1 MNLEQLI
8 DYLGK
13 DPDFQKNL
21 TKWLVFDSRPASFA
35 DFPQELNP
43 KLVKAL
49 RQKGIFRL
57 FSHQRET
64 FQKVQKGKH
73 VVVVTP
79 TASGKTLSYNLP
91 VFQELLTNRESR
103 AIYLFPTKA
112 LSQDQV
118 KEAQDLVH
126 HLKEDIKTFTFD
138 GDTPRDVRRTIRTA
152 GHIVVTNPDM
162 LHQGILPHHTLWI
175 KLFENLKFVVLD
187 EIHSYRGV
195 FGSHLANVI
204 RRLKRIAAFYGSFP
218 QFICSSATIDNPAEL
233 AQSLTGE
240 EITLIDNNGAPRGT
254 KHFLFYNPPVV
265 NRELGLRRGVVSEVK
280 QIARKIMPTGAQMIV
295 FARSRLRVEILT
307 TYLRETA
314 KQLHI
319 HPDKVRGY
327 RGGYLPKERRT
338 IERGLKNG
346 SIQVVVSTNALE
358 LGIDIGQLDV
368 SIMAGY
374 PGSVASAWQQ
384 SGRAGRRQS
393 TSLTIL
399 VSSSAPLDQYIIQH
413 PDYFFNK
420 NPESAQ
426 IDRDN
431 LPILMSH
438 LKCAAFELPFTEDE
452 VFAPDI
458 TLQLL
463 DFLVQE
469 HILRKTDDKYFWM
482 RDIYPADEV
491 GLRSTAAGNVVIID
505 SGHPDHRVIG
515 QIDLF
520 AAPEMV
526 HKDAIYIHNTVQYHV
541 DELDWDEKKAYVHEV
556 DSDYYTDAITKTD
569 LKVLDIIQA
578 KEDESGLH
586 KTFGEVAVTRVTTA
600 YKKIKFHTHENVGMG
615 RVYLPEQEIQT
626 SALWWEFPEHLF
638 VNPFFRESVIGEGLK
653 GIAYALHHLIPLYIM
668 CDINDISVIPM
679 VNDPFTHQPTIYV
692 YDKFQGGIG
701 LSKKLFAIDRAV
713 LSAVQVH
720 IQSCS
725 CKEGCPSCTG
735 PTLENGLFGKSSALK
750 ILEMLKLEMD

>member
-1 MNLEQLI
+1 MNLDQLI

-13 DPDFQKNL
+13 DAEFQKNV
-21 TKWLVFDSRPASFA
+21 TKWLVLDPKPASFTE
-35 DFPQELNP
+35 FPPDLNP
-43 KLVKAL
+43 RLIEAL
-49 RQKGIFRL
+49 RQKGISRL
-57 FSHQRET
+57 FTHQRET
-64 FQKVQKGKH
+64 FREVQKGKH

-79 TASGKTLSYNLP
+79 TASGKTLGYNLP

-118 KEAQDLVH
+118 KEAQDLVI

-138 GDTPRDVRRTIRTA
+138 GDTPRDVRRTIRSA

-204 RRLKRIAAFYGSFP
+204 RRLKRIAAFYGSEP

-233 AQSLTGE
+233 AQNLTDE
-240 EITLIDNNGAPRGT
+240 TITVIDNNGAPRGT

-280 QIARKIMPTGAQMIV
+280 QVARKIMPTGAQMIV

-307 TYLRETA
+307 TYLREVA

-338 IERGLKNG
+338 IEKGLKSG
-346 SIQVVVSTNALE
+346 AIQVVVSTNALE

-374 PGSVASAWQQ
+374 PGSVASVWQQ

-413 PDYFFNK
+413 PDYFFNR
-420 NPESAQ
+420 NPETAQ

-431 LPILMSH
+431 LAILMSH
-438 LKCAAFELPFTEDE
+438 IKCAAFELPFTDKE

-458 TLQLL
+458 TPQLL
-463 DFLVQE
+463 NFLVEE
-469 HILRKTDDKYFWM
+469 HILRKTDGKYFWM

-491 GLRSTAAGNVVIID
+491 GLRSTAAENVVIID
-505 SGHPDHRVIG
+505 SGHSDHRVIG

-526 HKDAIYIHNTVQYHV
+526 HTDAIYIHNTVQYHV
-541 DELDWDEKKAYVHEV
+541 DELDWGEKKAYVHEV
-556 DSDYYTDAITKTD
+556 NSDYYTDAITKTD
-569 LKVLDIIQA
+569 LKVLDILQE
-578 KEDESGLH
+578 KEDESGLR
-586 KTFGEVAVTRVTTA
+586 KTFGEVAVARVTTA

-626 SALWWEFPEHLF
+626 SALWWEFPESLF
-638 VNPFFRESVIGEGLK
+638 ADPFFKESVIGEGLK

-668 CDINDISVIPM
+668 CDISDISVVPM
-679 VNDPFTHQPTIYV
+679 VNDPFTHRPAIYV

-713 LSAVQVH
+713 LSAVQTH
-720 IQSCS
+720 IQSCA
-725 CKEGCPSCTG
+725 CKDGCPSCTG
-735 PTLENGLFGKSSALK
+735 PTLEGGLFGKSSALK
-750 ILEMLKLEMD
+750 ILGMLNLEMD